1 MVCAEKRI
9 GFRENQGDYSLMVG
23 LLPLLCREF
32 GLRKVLKLI
41 QQREE
46 KAVER
51 MSYLVELAQ
60 LRKVSL
66 KELMK

>member
-1 MVCAEKRI
+1 M
-9 GFRENQGDYSLMVG
+9 
-23 LLPLLCREF
+23 CREF

-66 KELMK
+66 KELMKQLGIDSLADAA